1 VVTTTKAISPQL
13 LDAVEA
19 LARQIAKTNNKSY
32 ATHFRQIVKV
42 LPEVPDLYAWLAA
55 LDDSAIENLAQRLR
69 EVEGRPRPHFTAAVK
84 KARTIALQQRTL
96 AEMPPTFAGALRWAM
111 ERTGVSIGRL
121 AKQVGV
127 SENTVRPWLTGRFLP
142 RSQAL
147 VTALER
153 ALGLPERALAERL
166 PRWGQQ
172 LTGIRGKGGR
182 SPYPLFSQTFLRVA
196 ALARYGKPWA
206 DLSSDE
212 QEALRREDSERW
224 NRLSNRQKRT
234 RIAHQKPFGLS
245 FKRWPPQARKEWL
258 RYESYAAS
266 ASGSLK
272 RVQAALAGVPLA
284 PTNVRRRTLDRERG
298 FIEQF
303 YGYCHNVR
311 GLAKSTL
318 GLDLLTDLE
327 LVHSYLEWRVNRYK
341 DEDLPPVTQSE
352 LGFITLVKKFH
363 RGYLR
368 VLGLR
373 VDPDGVKELERK
385 LKIAGVDFT
394 DGYHAVEPVLET
406 PEPLRWVLEGIRL
419 MLRDAAGRVG
429 DLLAPQIPIAER
441 VARDAVA
448 LYRDTVLFW
457 LMVAHP
463 LRARHFY
470 EARLDMDAFQDG
482 DFTRDFT
489 PGRGHVGRAGGGY
502 YLAYRKSEFKNA
514 RSRVFQSLKDTDI
527 IQFSLNDPTHPLLVL
542 DVDGKSISLNE
553 LLHIYLHKIHP
564 HLARNLGPTGP
575 LLPLF
580 PGADN
585 LNKIQKVFYSRS
597 AYVAAVPNVPRGL
610 LPFGPHSI
618 RHVVA
623 TEVVKQTG
631 SFEAAANVLLD
642 SIDMVVRHYARFAP
656 RDRYS
661 FGWRVYARAR
671 GGER

>member
-1 VVTTTKAISPQL
+1 VVTTTKISPEL
-13 LDAVEA
+13 LEAVEE
-19 LARQIAKTNNKSY
+19 LARQIAKTTNKSY

-42 LPEVPDLYAWLAA
+42 LPEVPDLYAYLAA
-55 LDDSAIENLAQRLR
+55 LSDSAIEELAQRLR
-69 EVEGRPRPHFTAAVK
+69 EVKGSPRPHFTAALK
-84 KARTIALQQRTL
+84 KARSIALQRRTI
-96 AEMPPTFAGALRWAM
+96 AEMPPTFAEALRWAM
-111 ERTGVSIGRL
+111 ERNGMSIGRL
-121 AKQVGV
+121 AKQAGV
-127 SENTVRPWLTGRFLP
+127 SESTVREWRKGRCLP
-142 RSQAL
+142 RSRAL

-153 ALGLPERALAERL
+153 ALGLPERALAQRL
-166 PRWGQQ
+166 PRWGRQ
-172 LTGIRGKGGR
+172 LTGVRGKGGR
-182 SPYPLFSQTFLRVA
+182 SPYPSFSRTFLRVA

-206 DLSSDE
+206 DLSPDE
-212 QEALRREDSERW
+212 REALRREDSERW

-245 FKRWPPQARKEWL
+245 FKKWPPQARKEWQ
-258 RYESYAAS
+258 RYENYASS

-284 PTNVRRRTLDRERG
+284 PTSVRRQTLDRERG

-327 LVHSYLEWRVNRYK
+327 LVHAYLEWRVNRYK
-341 DEDLPPVTQSE
+341 GKDLPPVTQSE

-368 VLGLR
+368 ALGLR
-373 VDPDGVKELERK
+373 VNPDGVKELEQK
-385 LKIAGVDFT
+385 LKIAGIDFT
-394 DGYHAVEPVLET
+394 DGYHAVEPLLDD

-419 MLRDAAGRVG
+419 MLRDAAGWVG
-429 DLLAPQIPIAER
+429 DLLAPQIPITKRA
-441 VARDAVA
+441 AKDAVA

-463 LRARHFY
+463 LRARHYY
-470 EARLDMDAFQDG
+470 EACLDMDAFQDG
-482 DFTRDFT
+482 DFTH
-489 PGRGHVGRAGGGY
+489 GRGHVGRAGGGY

-514 RSRVFQSLKDTDI
+514 RSQVFQSLKDTDI
-527 IQFSLNDPTHPLLVL
+527 IQFSLDDPTHPLLVL
-542 DVDGKSISLNE
+542 DVDGKRYSLNE
-553 LLHIYLHKIHP
+553 LFHTYLHKIHP
-564 HLARNLGPTGP
+564 HLTRDLGPTGP

-580 PGADN
+580 PGADK
-585 LNKIQKVFYSRS
+585 LGKIQRVFHSRS
-597 AYVAAVPNVPRGL
+597 AYVAAVPGVPRGV

-623 TEVVKQTG
+623 TDIVKQTG

-642 SIDMVVRHYARFAP
+642 TINMVARHYARFAP